1 MTYKTKV
8 LQLIIHFESK
18 DNNLFHN
25 IFEYYSCKYD
35 INFLSLHR

>member
-25 IFEYYSCKYD
+25 ILNIKF
-35 INFLSLHR
+35 